1 MKKWNFEK
9 LKCQTKNGISIFFL
23 LNFELLEFG
32 KFKVLNFHMF
42 LEFLNSENSVFLFF
56 EIELFEDC

>member
-1 MKKWNFEK
+1 MRFRF
-9 LKCQTKNGISIFFL
+9 LFF

-32 KFKVLNFHMF
+32 KFKVLNFHMC